1 MTAVSITTTAD
12 VPVVNG
18 SEDTWGTLNNAKWA
32 TARVDLLALATTP
45 ANTIKGNN
53 TGGEQGVDDLTP
65 AQVAAMLPAVVGD
78 SGSGG
83 AKGLAP
89 ATVAG
94 DKRKVLTGAGSYE
107 VGYGRAFG
115 CVITT
120 TNVNGSQP
128 TFTNG
133 VNVASLSTITT
144 SGASQSQCTVTFTDA
159 LPNATYAVHG
169 QVNGTVTTGTAY
181 GSKTT
186 TSFVLYWD
194 NTGNVNTEISVSG
207 FA

>member
-1 MTAVSITTTAD
+1 MTAVTITTTAD

-32 TARVDLLALATTP
+32 AARVDLLALATTP

-53 TGGEQGVDDLTP
+53 TGGSQGVDDLTP
-65 AQVAAMLPAVVGD
+65 AQVTAMLPAVVGD
-78 SGSGG
+78 TGSGG

-107 VGYGRAFG
+107 AGYGRAFG

-133 VNVASLSTITT
+133 LNVASLSTITT
-144 SGASQSQCTVTFTDA
+144 SGGSQSQCTVTFTDA

-169 QVNGTVTTGTAY
+169 TVNGSISTSVAY
-181 GSKTT
+181 GTKTT
-186 TSFVLYWD
+186 TSVIIYWSND
-194 NTGNVNTEISVSG
+194 GGVNTEISVSG